1 VPTDQWVRII
11 LTVTD
16 AQMEV
21 SVDGQSKGRL
31 AGIYGGLSG
40 KLMIASSQG
49 SVVTVNSFR
58 LRQTRRA
65 K

>member
-1 VPTDQWVRII
+1 
-11 LTVTD
+11 
-16 AQMEV
+16 MEV

-40 KLMIASSQG
+40 KLTITSSQG

-58 LRQTRRA
+58 LRQARRA